1 VEIGYV
7 EMKQL
12 VQKLMNND
20 LFVFLMIGVFAY
32 TAMTAVIIGVLQVP
46 ADAILDSGLDQVL
59 LVFEEYPDND

>member
-1 VEIGYV
+1 
-7 EMKQL
+7 MKQL

-46 ADAILDSGLDQVL
+46 TETILDSGLDQVL
-59 LVFEEYPDND
+59 LVFEEYPDTN